1 MSGRHRRPPRGPYR
15 PSISAM
21 WTMTLV
27 LTALATL
34 SASVVTLSRPV
45 VVSGRAA
52 TGSIA
57 GSVDAQDA
65 GQRHTAAQ
73 PAVAVS
79 AVRLHIEKLGVS
91 TGLVALGLD
100 QSGALQP
107 PDSPAVAGWFSDG
120 PVPGDIGPAVV
131 AGHVDSTAGPGV
143 FFLLKTLQL
152 GDRIE
157 VERSDGRTVV
167 FAVTSVRMFG
177 KDQFPTDEVYG
188 PTPVPELRLITC
200 GGPFDRVGGRYLD
213 NVIVHAVAVS

>member
-1 MSGRHRRPPRGPYR
+1 MTGRHRRPPRGPYR
-15 PSISAM
+15 PSIAAM
-21 WTMTLV
+21 WTTTLV

-34 SASVVTLSRPV
+34 SASLVTLSRPV
-45 VVSGRAA
+45 AVGGRAA

-57 GSVDAQDA
+57 GSVGAPDA
-65 GQRHTAAQ
+65 GQLHTAAQ

-91 TGLVALGLD
+91 TRLVPLGLD
-100 QSGALQP
+100 QSGALTP
-107 PDSPAVAGWFSDG
+107 PDSPAVAGWFADG
-120 PVPGDIGPAVV
+120 PVPGDVGPAVV
-131 AGHVDSTAGPGV
+131 AGHVDSAAGPGV
-143 FFLLKTLQL
+143 FFLLQTLQL

-167 FAVTSVRMFG
+167 FAVTSIRRFG
-177 KDQFPTDEVYG
+177 KDEFPTKEVYG

-200 GGPFDRVGGRYLD
+200 GGPFDRVGGRYVD

>member
-1 MSGRHRRPPRGPYR
+1 MKAGTITEAEAKKLPRFGRCQPAGWGSWAIGVTSLTKSGEKAVEGQKP
-15 PSISAM
+15 M
-21 WTMTLV
+21 
-27 LTALATL
+27 
-34 SASVVTLSRPV
+34 
-45 VVSGRAA
+45 
-52 TGSIA
+52 
-57 GSVDAQDA
+57 AQ
-65 GQRHTAAQ
+65 AAQ
-73 PAVAVS
+73 AGRRAVALS
-79 AVRLHIEKLGVS
+79 AVRLHIENLGVS